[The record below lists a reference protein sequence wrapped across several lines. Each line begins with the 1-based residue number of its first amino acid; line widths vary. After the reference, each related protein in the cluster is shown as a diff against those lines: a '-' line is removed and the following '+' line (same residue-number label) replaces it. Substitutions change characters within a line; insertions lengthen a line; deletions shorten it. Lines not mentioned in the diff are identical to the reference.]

1 MKRASA
7 AGNSPVQRLP
17 VNQRR
22 HKVAPENRKRVAT
35 ACKLNLDIRQPDS
48 GRLLVNCRNSS
59 RPCEYPVA
67 VEKVAIPRAELEE
80 LQKRCATLQQ
90 CLKEATRNG
99 TYQRK
104 LASPPPSTVATSS
117 VGASNLQSTETTDDD
132 ASADEGR
139 LLHDPDGTARYLGS
153 TSGAT
158 FLDSLKGFMRTVF
171 PLAWPG
177 VQTPETT
184 FLGSL
189 GQYQTHDSRPLQ
201 NDDGVD
207 PIYLPM
213 KQDMETMVAQL
224 KYFIQ
229 DGNGEYPSGG
239 IFYWGELDPSDLD
252 RNSAQILSNPRMVR
266 RLALFN
272 AAFAMTCHLETP
284 TEVRNKG
291 IQLGEPYFMRARFWL
306 GNPLDTTSYTID
318 HIPVLAMMWLSCLM
332 GRPPTIQDE
341 AIQLEPP
348 SEDRG
353 MPPAIGLKAHVDL
366 SKICGYI
373 VCNTYRIAPW
383 VHKNTSTSTLI
394 DNTLAQLA
402 GWLDNLPPEL
412 QMIDTPTRN
421 HDRACCELH
430 MFYNQLLI
438 LTVRPIFF
446 MAVKKAVA
454 DRFTDRSWNL
464 ENHSQLTHIRQC
476 IDAARRNL
484 RLGRWIRDT
493 TLSRKLLTSTLHN
506 IFNAATILLL
516 NQLLFDRFDEQ
527 RDAEDVYFAIECFQV
542 EARGEN
548 NYAIDCAR
556 VLKDLEALVMRL
568 RNQTMEDQVQ
578 VRSSQLSPPQVQLP
592 ATTAYD
598 VGFILNPE
606 VPPGILPSQPQL
618 TPVIN
623 LELYNQLSNWMD
635 NDDFQLYHEA
645 HLV

>member
-7 AGNSPVQRLP
+7 AGKSPVQRLP

-22 HKVAPENRKRVAT
+22 HRVAPENRKRVAT
-35 ACKLNLDIRQPDS
+35 ARIKCS
-48 GRLLVNCRNSS
+48 GDNPCVQCRSSS

-67 VEKVAIPRAELEE
+67 VEKVTIPRAELEE
-80 LQKRCATLQQ
+80 LQKRCASLQH

-104 LASPPPSTVATSS
+104 LASPPPSVATTSS
-117 VGASNLQSTETTDDD
+117 VSMANPQSTETTDDD
-132 ASADEGR
+132 ASAGEGR

-158 FLDSLKGFMRTVF
+158 FLDTLKEFMRTVF

-177 VQTPETT
+177 VQSPETT

-201 NDDGVD
+201 NHDGVD
-207 PIYLPM
+207 PTDLPV

-239 IFYWGELDPSDLD
+239 IFYWGDLDPSDLD
-252 RNSAQILSNPRMVR
+252 RNSAQVLSNPRMIR

-318 HIPVLAMMWLSCLM
+318 HIPVLAMMSIYLVE
-332 GRPPTIQDE
+332 DE
-341 AIQLEPP
+341 AIQLPPP
-348 SEDRG
+348 SEFNG
-353 MPPAIGLKAHVDL
+353 MPPAIGLNAHIEL

-383 VHKNTSTSTLI
+383 EHKNISTSTLI

-402 GWLDNLPPEL
+402 DWLDNLPPEL
-412 QMIDTPTRN
+412 QMIDTPIRN

-454 DRFTDRSWNL
+454 DRFTNRNWNL
-464 ENHSQLTHIRQC
+464 EKHSQLAHIRQC

-493 TLSRKLLTSTLHN
+493 TLSHKLLTSTLHN

-516 NQLLFDRFDEQ
+516 NQLLFDSFDEYQ
-527 RDAEDVYFAIECFQV
+527 DAADVNFAIECFEV

-556 VLKDLEALVMRL
+556 VLNDLKALVSRL
-568 RNQTMEDQVQ
+568 RNQTLEDQVL
-578 VRSSQLSPPQVQLP
+578 VRSSPLSPPQAQLS

-606 VPPGILPSQPQL
+606 VPPGILPSHPQL
-618 TPVIN
+618 TPGIN
-623 LELYNQLSNWMD
+623 IDLYNQLSDWVD
-635 NDDFQLYHEA
+635 DDDFHLYNEA
-645 HLV
+645 YLV

>member
-7 AGNSPVQRLP
+7 AGKSPVQRLP

-35 ACKLNLDIRQPDS
+35 AVGCS
-48 GRLLVNCRNSS
+48 SSS
-59 RPCEYPVA
+59 RLCEYPVA
-67 VEKVAIPRAELEE
+67 VEKVTIPRAELEE
-80 LQKRCATLQQ
+80 LQKRCASLQQ

-104 LASPPPSTVATSS
+104 LASPPPSVATTSS
-117 VGASNLQSTETTDDD
+117 ASTANLQSTETTDDD

-139 LLHDPDGTARYLGS
+139 LLHDPDGTARYLGA

-158 FLDSLKGFMRTVF
+158 FLDSLKEFMRTVF

-177 VQTPETT
+177 VRSPETT

-189 GQYQTHDSRPLQ
+189 GQYQTYDSRPLQ
-201 NDDGVD
+201 NHDGVD

-252 RNSAQILSNPRMVR
+252 RNSTQILSNPRMIR

-291 IQLGEPYFMRARFWL
+291 IQLGEPYFLRARFWL
-306 GNPLDTTSYTID
+306 GDPLDTTSYTID
-318 HIPVLAMMWLSCLM
+318 HIPVLAMMS
-332 GRPPTIQDE
+332 
-341 AIQLEPP
+341 
-348 SEDRG
+348 
-353 MPPAIGLKAHVDL
+353 
-366 SKICGYI
+366 
-373 VCNTYRIAPW
+373 
-383 VHKNTSTSTLI
+383 
-394 DNTLAQLA
+394 

-412 QMIDTPTRN
+412 QMIDTPIRN

-454 DRFTDRSWNL
+454 DRFTNRNWNL
-464 ENHSQLTHIRQC
+464 EKHSQLAHIRQC

-484 RLGRWIRDT
+484 QLGRWIRDT

-516 NQLLFDRFDEQ
+516 NQLLFDSFDEH
-527 RDAEDVYFAIECFQV
+527 RDTADVRFAIECFEV

-556 VLKDLEALVMRL
+556 VLNDLKTLVMRL
-568 RNQTMEDQVQ
+568 RNQTLEDQVL
-578 VRSSQLSPPQVQLP
+578 VRSSQLSPPQAQLS

-618 TPVIN
+618 TPGIN
-623 LELYNQLSNWMD
+623 IDLYNQLSDWVD
-635 NDDFQLYHEA
+635 DDDFHLYHEA
-645 HLV
+645 YQV

>member
-7 AGNSPVQRLP
+7 AGKSPVQRLP

-35 ACKLNLDIRQPDS
+35 AVGCHS
-48 GRLLVNCRNSS
+48 SS

-67 VEKVAIPRAELEE
+67 VEKVTIPRAELEE
-80 LQKRCATLQQ
+80 LQKKCASLQQ

-104 LASPPPSTVATSS
+104 LASPPPSVATTSS
-117 VGASNLQSTETTDDD
+117 VSTANLHSTETTDDD

-139 LLHDPDGTARYLGS
+139 LLHDPDGITRYLGS

-158 FLDSLKGFMRTVF
+158 FLDSLKEFMRTVF

-177 VQTPETT
+177 VQGPETS

-189 GQYQTHDSRPLQ
+189 GRYQTYDSRPLQ
-201 NDDGVD
+201 NHEGVD

-213 KQDMETMVAQL
+213 KPDMETMVAQL
-224 KYFIQ
+224 KFFIQ

-239 IFYWGELDPSDLD
+239 IFYWGELDPSDFD
-252 RNSAQILSNPRMVR
+252 SISADILSNPRMIL

-284 TEVRNKG
+284 TEAKNKG
-291 IQLGEPYFMRARFWL
+291 VQLGEPYFMRA
-306 GNPLDTTSYTID
+306 S
-318 HIPVLAMMWLSCLM
+318 
-332 GRPPTIQDE
+332 
-341 AIQLEPP
+341 
-348 SEDRG
+348 G
-353 MPPAIGLKAHVDL
+353 MPPAIGLKAHVEL

-373 VCNTYRIAPW
+373 VCNTYRIAPSE
-383 VHKNTSTSTLI
+383 HSSSASTMI
-394 DNTLAQLA
+394 DKTLAQLA

-412 QMIDTPTRN
+412 QMIDNPTRN

-454 DRFTDRSWNL
+454 DRFTNRNWNL
-464 ENHSQLTHIRQC
+464 EKHSQLAHIRQC

-493 TLSRKLLTSTLHN
+493 TLSHKLLTSTLHN

-516 NQLLFDRFDEQ
+516 NQLLFDSFDEH
-527 RDAEDVYFAIECFQV
+527 RDNADVRFAIECFEV

-556 VLKDLEALVMRL
+556 VLQDLRTLVMRL
-568 RNQTMEDQVQ
+568 RNQTLEDQVL
-578 VRSSQLSPPQVQLP
+578 VRSSQLSPPQAQLP

-606 VPPGILPSQPQL
+606 VPPDILPSQPQV
-618 TPVIN
+618 TPGIN
-623 LELYNQLSNWMD
+623 IDLYNQLSDWVD
-635 NDDFQLYHEA
+635 DDDFHLYHEA
-645 HLV
+645 YLV

>member
-7 AGNSPVQRLP
+7 AGKSPVQRLP

-35 ACKLNLDIRQPDS
+35 AAGCS
-48 GRLLVNCRNSS
+48 NSS
-59 RPCEYPVA
+59 RLCEYPVA
-67 VEKVAIPRAELEE
+67 VEKVTIPRAELED
-80 LQKRCATLQQ
+80 LQKRCASLQQ

-104 LASPPPSTVATSS
+104 LASPPPSVATTSS
-117 VGASNLQSTETTDDD
+117 VSTATLQSTETTDDD

-139 LLHDPDGTARYLGS
+139 LLHDPDGTARYLGA

-177 VQTPETT
+177 VQSPETT

-201 NDDGVD
+201 NHDGVD
-207 PIYLPM
+207 PTYLPM

-252 RNSAQILSNPRMVR
+252 RNSAQILSNPRMIR

-291 IQLGEPYFMRARFWL
+291 IQLGEPYFMRA
-306 GNPLDTTSYTID
+306 S
-318 HIPVLAMMWLSCLM
+318 
-332 GRPPTIQDE
+332 
-341 AIQLEPP
+341 
-348 SEDRG
+348 G
-353 MPPAIGLKAHVDL
+353 MPTAIGLKAHVDL

-383 VHKNTSTSTLI
+383 EPKTTSTSTFI
-394 DNTLAQLA
+394 DNTLEQLA

-412 QMIDTPTRN
+412 QMIDSPTRN

-454 DRFTDRSWNL
+454 DRFTDRNWNL
-464 ENHSQLTHIRQC
+464 EKHSQLAHIRQC

-516 NQLLFDRFDEQ
+516 NQLLFDSFDEP
-527 RDAEDVYFAIECFQV
+527 RDATDVYFAIECFEV

-556 VLKDLEALVMRL
+556 VLKDLEALVIRL
-568 RNQTMEDQVQ
+568 RNQTLEDPVL
-578 VRSSQLSPPQVQLP
+578 VRSSQLSPPQTLP

-606 VPPGILPSQPQL
+606 VPPDILPSQPQL
-618 TPVIN
+618 AAGIN
-623 LELYNQLSNWMD
+623 IDLYNQLSDWVD
-635 NDDFQLYHEA
+635 ADDFRLYQDA
-645 HLV
+645 YLV

>member
-7 AGNSPVQRLP
+7 AGKPPVQRLP

-35 ACKLNLDIRQPDS
+35 ARIKCS
-48 GRLLVNCRNSS
+48 GENPCLQCASTSRL
-59 RPCEYPVA
+59 CEYPVA
-67 VEKVAIPRAELEE
+67 VEKVSIPRAELEE
-80 LQKRCATLQQ
+80 LQKRCASLQQ
-90 CLKEATRNG
+90 CLKDATRNG

-104 LASPPPSTVATSS
+104 LASPPPSVATTSS
-117 VGASNLQSTETTDDD
+117 VSTANLQSAETTDDD

-177 VQTPETT
+177 VQSPETA

-189 GQYQTHDSRPLQ
+189 GRYQTYDSRPLQ
-201 NDDGVD
+201 NRDGVD

-239 IFYWGELDPSDLD
+239 IFYWGELDPSSLD
-252 RNSAQILSNPRMVR
+252 GNSAQILSNPRMVR

-291 IQLGEPYFMRARFWL
+291 IQLGEPYFLRARFWL
-306 GNPLDTTSYTID
+306 GDPWDTTSYTID
-318 HIPVLAMMWLSCLM
+318 HIPVLAMMCIYLVEALTILS
-332 GRPPTIQDE
+332 
-341 AIQLEPP
+341 
-348 SEDRG
+348 G
-353 MPPAIGLKAHVDL
+353 MPPSIGLKAHIDL

-373 VCNTYRIAPW
+373 VCNTYRIAPSEDKTM
-383 VHKNTSTSTLI
+383 VTSTLI
-394 DNTLAQLA
+394 DNTLSQLA

-412 QMIDTPTRN
+412 QMIGTPIRN

-454 DRFTDRSWNL
+454 DRFTNRNWNL
-464 ENHSQLTHIRQC
+464 EKHSQLAHIRQC

-484 RLGRWIRDT
+484 QLGRWIRDT
-493 TLSRKLLTSTLHN
+493 TLTHKLLTSTLHN

-516 NQLLFDRFDEQ
+516 SQLLSDSFDEYQ
-527 RDAEDVYFAIECFQV
+527 ATADVNFAIECFQV

-548 NYAIDCAR
+548 NYAIDCAG
-556 VLKDLEALVMRL
+556 VLKDLQTLVIRL
-568 RNQTMEDQVQ
+568 RNQTLEDQVL
-578 VRSSQLSPPQVQLP
+578 VRSSQLSPPQAQLS

-618 TPVIN
+618 TPGIN
-623 LELYNQLSNWMD
+623 IDLYNQLSEWVD
-635 NDDFQLYHEA
+635 DDDFHLYHEA
-645 HLV
+645 YLI

>member
-7 AGNSPVQRLP
+7 AGKSPVQRLP

-22 HKVAPENRKRVAT
+22 HRVAPENRKRVAT
-35 ACKLNLDIRQPDS
+35 ARIKCS
-48 GRLLVNCRNSS
+48 GENPCLQCRSSS
-59 RPCEYPVA
+59 RLCEYPVA
-67 VEKVAIPRAELEE
+67 VEKVTIPRAELEE
-80 LQKRCATLQQ
+80 LQKTCASLQQ
-90 CLKEATRNG
+90 CLKEATKNG

-104 LASPPPSTVATSS
+104 LASPPPSVATTSS
-117 VGASNLQSTETTDDD
+117 VSTANLQSTETTDDD

-139 LLHDPDGTARYLGS
+139 LLHDPDGTARFLGS

-158 FLDSLKGFMRTVF
+158 FLDSLKEFMRTVF

-177 VQTPETT
+177 VQSPETT

-189 GQYQTHDSRPLQ
+189 GRYQTHDSRPLQ
-201 NDDGVD
+201 NHDGVD

-252 RNSAQILSNPRMVR
+252 RNSAQILSNPRMIR

-291 IQLGEPYFMRARFWL
+291 IQLGEPYFMRA
-306 GNPLDTTSYTID
+306 S
-318 HIPVLAMMWLSCLM
+318 
-332 GRPPTIQDE
+332 
-341 AIQLEPP
+341 
-348 SEDRG
+348 G
-353 MPPAIGLKAHVDL
+353 MPPAIGLKAHVEL

-383 VHKNTSTSTLI
+383 EHKTTSTSTLI
-394 DNTLAQLA
+394 ENTLAQLA

-454 DRFTDRSWNL
+454 DRFTDRNWNL
-464 ENHSQLTHIRQC
+464 DKHSQLAHIRQC

-516 NQLLFDRFDEQ
+516 NQLLFDSFDEH
-527 RDAEDVYFAIECFQV
+527 RDAADVYFAIECFQV

-556 VLKDLEALVMRL
+556 VLKDLQALVMRL
-568 RNQTMEDQVQ
+568 RNQTLEDQGL
-578 VRSSQLSPPQVQLP
+578 VRSSQLSPPQAQLS

-606 VPPGILPSQPQL
+606 VPQGILPSQPLL
-618 TPVIN
+618 TPGIN
-623 LELYNQLSNWMD
+623 IDLYNQLSDWVD
-635 NDDFQLYHEA
+635 DDDFHLYHEA
-645 HLV
+645 YLV